1 MTERGRIQPMVSKK
15 ALLLLLIL
23 AVPAIS
29 RAQANVNFSGTWKI
43 AQIDPPADPRTGR
56 PPGAGFAPEASNA
69 YGESIQALFAQA
81 PQMMIITQNANEM
94 TVQLGSEKLTYTLDG
109 KRMVT
114 PAGDMNAAKTWTDWD
129 GTKLHLHFKKGMN
142 WGRDILS
149 LNNGKLVVQR
159 DIDSGGGSTTYT
171 LTYTKQ

>member
-1 MTERGRIQPMVSKK
+1 MFETRRIQPMVSKR

-29 RAQANVNFSGTWKI
+29 RAQGTANFSGTWKL

-56 PPGAGFAPEASNA
+56 PPGGGPEASDA
-69 YGESIQALFAQA
+69 YAQSIQTIFAQT
-81 PQMMIITQNANEM
+81 PQMMIIAQDANQIR
-94 TVQLGSEKLTYTLDG
+94 VQLGSEKLSYTLDG
-109 KRMVT
+109 KMTVT
-114 PAGDMNAAKTWTDWD
+114 PAGDINAAKTWAHWD

-142 WGRDILS
+142 WGRDVLS
-149 LNNGKLVVQR
+149 LSDGKLMVQR

-171 LTYTKQ
+171 ITYSKGQ